1 MYWYG
6 GNDTMNQIIIHE
18 PYTDIEIRFG
28 LEDISINIYKFAKD
42 FLKENYDID
51 FRIHFEIVD
60 NIPDGTGITAGSF
73 VTKQTMYNDKVLSQE
88 EYQEICNYEALN
100 KAREYALNLFSKSQ
114 YTEKDIYERLTIKKK
129 LNKDDANKVIAYL
142 KEHNFI
148 NDKSSK

>member
-6 GNDTMNQIIIHE
+6 GNDTMNQITIHE

-60 NIPDGTGITAGSF
+60 NIADGTGITAGAL
-73 VTKQTMYNDKVLSQE
+73 VTKQTMCNDKVL
-88 EYQEICNYEALN
+88 YEVSDKIELLRSFFEVFNSRVLLN
-100 KAREYALNLFSKSQ
+100 IIKHELVHYALFEKYGTGCNDGDELFESECK
-114 YTEKDIYERLTIKKK
+114 RLGI
-129 LNKDDANKVIAYL
+129 D
-142 KEHNFI
+142 
-148 NDKSSK
+148 